1 MEQIVKTQYK
11 VEFVVILIL
20 GLFLYLTISTF
31 GDQSFIWKLFQLSI
45 ATFASGMLIH
55 SWVRWQTQI
64 NLDKNKESGI
74 YKENIYGYIWPF
86 WLTLSILGWSI
97 FGQDLFWD
105 ITETMSNPGEGNQKT
120 DGKFDSNTLGV
131 YITGL
136 TVVVAIVTGFY
147 LSMLHSATKY
157 ARESAKEAR
166 DSVNEISENYINEIS
181 ENKTA
186 IENNK
191 TAIENIKD
199 KRSDIDRMLVSH
211 LQSLNKKFLL
221 PMFDDL
227 EFLMGANEDKQEKI
241 EKHIRLLQA
250 ELSLFYVI
258 ETENCGQFIQKWN
271 DVAAYQEDVFN
282 QNDYSHLFRLARE
295 RLEVLCEE
303 CTKTEL
309 QEVDKI
315 KAFIRYYEYQVIK
328 K

>member
-1 MEQIVKTQYK
+1 METIVKTQYK

-20 GLFLYLTISTF
+20 GLFLCLSIWTSS
-31 GDQSFIWKLFQLSI
+31 DQIFIWKLFQLSI

-55 SWVRWQTQI
+55 SWVRWQTQL
-64 NLDKNKESGI
+64 NLDKNKEYDI

-86 WLTLSILGWSI
+86 WLTLSVLGWTI
-97 FGQDLFWD
+97 FGQGFWD
-105 ITETMSNPGEGNQKT
+105 TPATNPNPGQGNN
-120 DGKFDSNTLGV
+120 DDKFDSNTLGV

-166 DSVNEISENYINEIS
+166 DSVNEISEN
-181 ENKTA
+181 KKA
-186 IENNK
+186 IENF
-191 TAIENIKD
+191 KD

-211 LQSLNKKFLL
+211 LQSINKNFLL
-221 PMFDDL
+221 PTFDEL
-227 EFLMGANEDKQEKI
+227 QFLMGTNDAKQEQI
-241 EKHIRLLQA
+241 EQHIRLLQA
-250 ELSLFYVI
+250 EIALFSVI
-258 ETENCGQFIQKWN
+258 ESESYEQFILRWN

-295 RLEVLCEE
+295 RLEVLCED
-303 CTKTEL
+303 CTKNQQ

-315 KAFIRYYEYQVIK
+315 KEFIRSYEYQNHRN
-328 K
+328 